1 MSKVKDLSL
10 KVKNTLKDEGV
21 GPLVKKTV
29 NYTKFKVTALNRKY
43 DRGFK
48 DILFINGCCL
58 PHPQRYRV
66 DHQIEQF
73 ESYGLSCDKID
84 YDKLTLDMLRFYRGF
99 VFYRCPILPVIEE
112 FIKQA
117 KENNKT
123 CFYDIDDLVFDT
135 KYTDQIKYVQSLT
148 GADRDLY
155 DDGVKRMGKTLDLC
169 EYAIA
174 STDRLQ
180 KEMALHV
187 KEVFVNRN
195 VASEEMVKYSEIAL
209 NTVEKDDSKIIIGYL
224 SGTITH
230 NDDFKLIMPS
240 IIKILKKYPN
250 VYLQIVGLLDLP
262 EEMED
267 VKDKVLTSPFMDW
280 KDLPK
285 LIRSI
290 DINLAPLEDTIFNEA
305 KSENKW
311 TEAALV
317 KIPTVAS
324 NVGAFKSAI
333 VANET
338 GLLCDNLKDWE
349 ENLSKLIENK
359 EYRETIALNAYNEV
373 MKHHVTTTSGRAV
386 VEFVKS
392 KLRRNI
398 CFILPSTN
406 ISGGVMIAVKHGIFL
421 KKHGYDVTA
430 ININE
435 ETKNVSIVTEGIDSL
450 LVVSYKRTEF
460 LAYIDTMVA
469 TMWLTLKYA
478 REYANCKNIKY
489 LVQSMETGFY
499 KPGQYEKRM
508 ANSTYNSI
516 FNVDYLTISKWC
528 KSWLKED
535 FLVDAKY
542 APNGIDLTKFKE
554 AKRKKH
560 NKIRILIEGNSKD
573 FYKNV
578 DESFKIVEKLDKS
591 KYEISYLSYEK
602 EPKKWYHVDNFYH
615 KIPHDEVAKIYQNHD
630 VLIKTS
636 ILESF
641 SYPPLE
647 MMATGGLVLAL
658 PNGGNSEYLKDEY
671 NCLLYKQGD
680 IEEAVEK
687 LERLVAD
694 KKLQE
699 KLITNGIKTAKEYS
713 WENIED
719 KILDLYN

>member
-1 MSKVKDLSL
+1 MSRVKELSL
-10 KVKNTLKDEGV
+10 KVKNTLRDEGV
-21 GPLVKKTV
+21 KTLAKKTI
-29 NYTKFKVTALNRKY
+29 NYTKFKVTSINRKY
-43 DRGFK
+43 DKGFK
-48 DILFINGCCL
+48 DILFVNGCCL

-73 ESYGLSCDKID
+73 ESFGLSCDKID

-99 VFYRCPILPVIEE
+99 VFYRCPILPMIEE

-117 KENNKT
+117 NENNKT

-135 KYTDQIKYVQSLT
+135 KYTDQIKYVQSLSK
-148 GADRDLY
+148 DERNLY
-155 DDGVKRMGKTLDLC
+155 DDGVKRMGRTLDLC

-180 KEMALHV
+180 EEMSSHV
-187 KEVFVNRN
+187 KEAFVNRN
-195 VASEEMVKYSEIAL
+195 VASEEMVKYSEVAL
-209 NTVEKDDSKIIIGYL
+209 NSVLKDDSKVIIGYL

-240 IIKILKKYPN
+240 VINILKKYSN

-262 EEMED
+262 EEMEE

-290 DINLAPLEDTIFNEA
+290 DINLAPLEDSIFNEA

-324 NVGAFKSAI
+324 NVGAFKSVI
-333 VANET
+333 VNNET
-338 GLLCDNLKDWE
+338 GLLCNTLEEWE
-349 ENLSKLIENK
+349 DSLSKLIEDR
-359 EYRETIALNAYNEV
+359 EYRDSIAMNAYNEV
-373 MKHHVTTTSGRAV
+373 MKNHVTTTSGRQV
-386 VEFVKS
+386 VEFVKNR
-392 KLRRNI
+392 LRRNV

-406 ISGGVMIAVKHGIFL
+406 ISGGIMVAVKHGLIL
-421 KKHGYDVTA
+421 KKHGYDVTV
-430 ININE
+430 ININD
-435 ETKNVSIVTEGIDSL
+435 ETKNVSLVTEGSDSL
-450 LVVSYKRTEF
+450 LVVPYKRVEF

-478 REYANCKNIKY
+478 RKYSNCKNIKY
-489 LVQSMETGFY
+489 LVQGMETNFY
-499 KPGQYEKRM
+499 QHGQYEKRL
-508 ANSTYNSI
+508 ANSTYNNI

-528 KSWLKED
+528 KEWLKED
-535 FLVDAKY
+535 FSVDAKY
-542 APNGIDLTKFKE
+542 VPNGIDLTKFKE
-554 AKRKKH
+554 VKRKSH
-560 NKIRILIEGNSKD
+560 DKIRILIEGNSKD
-573 FYKNV
+573 YYKNV

-602 EPKKWYHVDNFYH
+602 EPKKWYYVDNFYH
-615 KIPHDEVAKIYQNHD
+615 KVPHDQVAKIYQEHD
-630 VLIKTS
+630 ILIKTS

-658 PNGGNSEYLKDEY
+658 PNGGNSEYLKDGY

-680 IEEAVEK
+680 INDALCK
-687 LERLVAD
+687 LEQLVND

-699 KLITNGIKTAKEYS
+699 KLIKNGLKTVKEYS
-713 WENIED
+713 WENIEE
-719 KILDLYN
+719 KIFNLYV

>member
-1 MSKVKDLSL
+1 MSRVKELSL
-10 KVKNTLKDEGV
+10 KVKNTLRDEGV
-21 GPLVKKTV
+21 KTLAKKTI
-29 NYTKFKVTALNRKY
+29 NYTKFKVTSINRKY

-48 DILFINGCCL
+48 DILFVNGCCL

-73 ESYGLSCDKID
+73 ESFGLSCDKID

-99 VFYRCPILPVIEE
+99 VFYRCPILPMIEE

-117 KENNKT
+117 NENNKT

-135 KYTDQIKYVQSLT
+135 KYTDQIKYVQSLSK
-148 GADRDLY
+148 DERNLY
-155 DDGVKRMGKTLDLC
+155 DDGVKRMGRTLDLC

-180 KEMALHV
+180 EEMSSHV
-187 KEVFVNRN
+187 KEAFVNRN
-195 VASEEMVKYSEIAL
+195 VASEEMVKYSEVAL
-209 NTVEKDDSKIIIGYL
+209 NTVLKDDSKVIIGYL

-240 IIKILKKYPN
+240 VINILKKYSN

-262 EEMED
+262 EEMEE

-290 DINLAPLEDTIFNEA
+290 DINLAPLEDSIFNEA

-324 NVGAFKSAI
+324 NVGAFKSVI
-333 VANET
+333 VNNET
-338 GLLCDNLKDWE
+338 GLLCNTLEEWE
-349 ENLSKLIENK
+349 DSLSKLIEDR
-359 EYRETIALNAYNEV
+359 EYRDSIAMNAYNEV
-373 MKHHVTTTSGRAV
+373 MKNHVTTTSGRQV
-386 VEFVKS
+386 VEFVKNR
-392 KLRRNI
+392 LRRNV

-406 ISGGVMIAVKHGIFL
+406 ISGGIMVAVKHGLIL

-430 ININE
+430 ININD
-435 ETKNVSIVTEGIDSL
+435 ETKNVSLVTEGSDSL
-450 LVVSYKRTEF
+450 LVVPYKRVEF

-478 REYANCKNIKY
+478 RKYSNCKNIKY
-489 LVQSMETGFY
+489 LVQGMETNFY
-499 KPGQYEKRM
+499 QHGQYEKRL
-508 ANSTYNSI
+508 ANSTYNNI

-528 KSWLKED
+528 KEWLKED
-535 FLVDAKY
+535 FSVDAKY
-542 APNGIDLTKFKE
+542 VPNGIDLTKFKE
-554 AKRKKH
+554 VKRKGH
-560 NKIRILIEGNSKD
+560 DKIRILIEGNSKD
-573 FYKNV
+573 YYKNV

-602 EPKKWYHVDNFYH
+602 EPKKWYYVDNFYH
-615 KIPHDEVAKIYQNHD
+615 KVPHDQVAKIYQEHD
-630 VLIKTS
+630 ILIKTS

-658 PNGGNSEYLKDEY
+658 PNGGNSEYLKDGY

-680 IEEAVEK
+680 INDALCK
-687 LERLVAD
+687 LEQLVND

-699 KLITNGIKTAKEYS
+699 KLIKNGLKTVKEYS
-713 WENIED
+713 WENIEE
-719 KILDLYN
+719 KIFNLYV

>member
-1 MSKVKDLSL
+1 MSRVKELSL
-10 KVKNTLKDEGV
+10 KVKNTLRDEGV
-21 GPLVKKTV
+21 KTLAKKTI
-29 NYTKFKVTALNRKY
+29 NYTKFKVTSINRKY
-43 DRGFK
+43 DKGFK
-48 DILFINGCCL
+48 DILFVNGCCL

-73 ESYGLSCDKID
+73 ESFGLSCDKID

-99 VFYRCPILPVIEE
+99 VFYRCPILPMIEE

-117 KENNKT
+117 NENNKT

-135 KYTDQIKYVQSLT
+135 KYTDQIKYVQSLSK
-148 GADRDLY
+148 DERNLY
-155 DDGVKRMGKTLDLC
+155 DDGVKRMGRTLDLC

-180 KEMALHV
+180 EEMSSHV
-187 KEVFVNRN
+187 KEAFVNRN
-195 VASEEMVKYSEIAL
+195 VASEEMVKYSEVAL
-209 NTVEKDDSKIIIGYL
+209 NTVLKDDSKVIIGYL

-240 IIKILKKYPN
+240 VINILKKYSN

-262 EEMED
+262 EEMEE

-290 DINLAPLEDTIFNEA
+290 DINLAPLEDSIFNEA

-324 NVGAFKSAI
+324 NVGAFKSVI
-333 VANET
+333 VNNET
-338 GLLCDNLKDWE
+338 GLLCNTLEEWE
-349 ENLSKLIENK
+349 DSLSKLIEDR
-359 EYRETIALNAYNEV
+359 EYRDSIAMNAYNEV
-373 MKHHVTTTSGRAV
+373 MKNHVTTTSGRQV
-386 VEFVKS
+386 VEFVKNR
-392 KLRRNI
+392 LRRNV

-406 ISGGVMIAVKHGIFL
+406 ISGGIMVAVKHGLIL
-421 KKHGYDVTA
+421 KKHGYDVTV
-430 ININE
+430 ININD
-435 ETKNVSIVTEGIDSL
+435 ETKNVSLVTEGSDSL
-450 LVVSYKRTEF
+450 LVVPYKRVEF

-478 REYANCKNIKY
+478 RKYSNCKNIKY
-489 LVQSMETGFY
+489 LVQGMETNFY
-499 KPGQYEKRM
+499 QHGQYEKRL
-508 ANSTYNSI
+508 ANSTYNNI

-528 KSWLKED
+528 KEWLKED
-535 FLVDAKY
+535 FSVDAKY
-542 APNGIDLTKFKE
+542 VPNGIDLTKFKE
-554 AKRKKH
+554 VKRKSH
-560 NKIRILIEGNSKD
+560 DKIRILIEGNSKD
-573 FYKNV
+573 YYKNV

-602 EPKKWYHVDNFYH
+602 EPKKWYYVDNFYH
-615 KIPHDEVAKIYQNHD
+615 KVPHDQVAKIYQEHD
-630 VLIKTS
+630 ILIKTS

-658 PNGGNSEYLKDEY
+658 PNGGNSEYLKDGY

-680 IEEAVEK
+680 INDALCK
-687 LERLVAD
+687 LEQLVND

-699 KLITNGIKTAKEYS
+699 KLIKNGLKTVKEYS
-713 WENIED
+713 WENIEE
-719 KILDLYN
+719 KIFNLYV